1 MTEDTTT
8 RVVTFLKAQ
17 GQMEATTATIRAPLH
32 RVSTPKVGSTF
43 DMTAHAHVVSVRSGK
58 SLYLHPDAQID
69 GNSESSTNRQP
80 KPVPEGHKAQIAH
93 LNPIEQFPAPTSVTP
108 EEEPIKRA
116 GPPKA
121 NIAGFEEH
129 SKRGQKR
136 KQRPESL
143 TYHPG
148 VHKATKPVVR
158 TPLSPRS
165 TNIGIVVVGEGHSS
179 FDDMASPAPL
189 AATDASNLH
198 ATAGSQA
205 FWHLPS
211 AFDVHDQENTVTEHR
226 EITKAQSSP
235 SHSVPRQSS
244 RVPHP
249 ARNARKSNFSGQV
262 PVPILQ
268 PVSPLGPHPPSPT
281 GKCKHR
287 HRHRRGPVV
296 VLEEGL
302 GKAMVDS
309 SNKSKEG
316 AIGREKCP
324 TPGSMDSAKAK
335 EHLRHLHDHVDSL
348 SRERGQAVRQVSVL
362 EEEVMRL
369 KLTVAV
375 LKREVGHWEA

>member
-1 MTEDTTT
+1 M
-8 RVVTFLKAQ
+8 
-17 GQMEATTATIRAPLH
+17 
-32 RVSTPKVGSTF
+32 
-43 DMTAHAHVVSVRSGK
+43 
-58 SLYLHPDAQID
+58 
-69 GNSESSTNRQP
+69 
-80 KPVPEGHKAQIAH
+80 
-93 LNPIEQFPAPTSVTP
+93 TP

-116 GPPKA
+116 DPPKA

-136 KQRPESL
+136 KQRPKSL

-148 VHKATKPVVR
+148 VHKTTKPVVR
-158 TPLSPRS
+158 TPFSPRS

-179 FDDMASPAPL
+179 FDDMASPAAL
-189 AATDASNLH
+189 AATDASNVH

-226 EITKAQSSP
+226 ETTKTQSSW
-235 SHSVPRQSS
+235 
-244 RVPHP
+244 VPHP
-249 ARNARKSNFSGQV
+249 ARIAGPTTQDRKSNFNGQV

-268 PVSPLGPHPPSPT
+268 PVSPLGRHPSSPT
-281 GKCKHR
+281 GKHR
-287 HRHRRGPVV
+287 HPHRRGPVV
-296 VLEEGL
+296 VMEEGL

-309 SNKSKEG
+309 SNKSKES

-324 TPGSMDSAKAK
+324 TRGSMDSAKAK
-335 EHLRHLHDHVDSL
+335 EHLRHLHQHMDSL
-348 SRERGQAVRQVSVL
+348 SRERDQAVGQVSVL